1 MPTLMIVDDEALA
14 RFSLRTIISQ
24 AFSDVSVVAEA
35 ENGPDAIAAYERFR
49 PDAVLMDVRLPGMSG
64 ITVSEKILE
73 KFPSAKIVICTA
85 YDNFS
90 FISHALDIG
99 VKGFL
104 LKPVRREEV
113 VQKLEKLF
121 FSNASIIEQL
131 AEQKILE
138 LLLSDQPTSPENLAQ
153 LQQYYDGLDSGV
165 LLLLDSCS
173 PDSTWNL
180 LKKLS
185 AALPNGRK
193 AFICRQEGYG
203 CLFAT
208 HARNLDIWN
217 QLMETIAREDPAL
230 RFRWAA
236 AVVRGGKL
244 RECFDRLCHTLRES
258 PENTPAE
265 EAQIPVSIGER
276 LREKLNFPDSEI
288 DDMSL
293 DKLARELEISPQYL
307 SVVFKDT
314 LGVTFIGYMTQRRMN
329 YAAHLLREENRSIS
343 EAAQLCG
350 YSDLTY
356 FKRLFKK
363 TMGISPREY
372 ARGRK

>member
-35 ENGPDAIAAYERFR
+35 ENGMEAIAAYERFR
-49 PDAVLMDVRLPGMSG
+49 PDVVLMDVRLSGMSG
-64 ITVSEKILE
+64 ITASEKILE
-73 KFPSAKIVICTA
+73 KYPAAKIVICTA

-90 FISHALDIG
+90 FVSHALDIG

-104 LKPVRREEV
+104 LKPVRRDEV
-113 VQKLEKLF
+113 VHKLEKLF
-121 FSNASIIEQL
+121 FSDTSIIEQL

-138 LLLSDQPTSPENLAQ
+138 MMLSSQSLPAENIEQ
-153 LQQYYDGLDSGV
+153 LHAYYTGLDSGV
-165 LLLLDSCS
+165 LVMIETRVED
-173 PDSTWNL
+173 DTWEL

-193 AFICRQEGYG
+193 AFICKKKKYG

-208 HARNLDIWN
+208 QARNLDIWN
-217 QLMETIAREDPAL
+217 QLLEGIAGEEERL
-230 RFRWAA
+230 HLRWATTM
-236 AVVRGGKL
+236 VRGSRW
-244 RECFDRLCHTLRES
+244 RECYEYLWRQMENAQPES
-258 PENTPAE
+258 APANAQTQTP
-265 EAQIPVSIGER
+265 IGER
-276 LREKLNFPDSEI
+276 LKEKLNFPDSEI

-293 DKLARELEISPQYL
+293 DKLAQELEISPQYL
-307 SVVFKDT
+307 SVIFKDT

-329 YAAHLLREENRSIS
+329 YAARLLRVERKSIS
-343 EAAQLCG
+343 EVARLCG
-350 YSDLTY
+350 YNDLTY

-372 ARGRK
+372 VRGCN

>member
-24 AFSDVSVVAEA
+24 AFADVSVVAEA
-35 ENGPDAIAAYERFR
+35 ENGPDAIVAYERFR
-49 PDAVLMDVRLPGMSG
+49 PDVVLMDVRLPGMNG
-64 ITVSEKILE
+64 ITASEKILE
-73 KFPSAKIVICTA
+73 QYPSAKIVICTA

-90 FISHALDIG
+90 FISRALDIG

-113 VQKLEKLF
+113 VNKLEKLF
-121 FSNASIIEQL
+121 FSDSTIIEQL
-131 AEQKILE
+131 AGEKMLEQLISGQIGGE
-138 LLLSDQPTSPENLAQ
+138 SIEQ
-153 LQQYYDGLDSGV
+153 LKHYYPGLDSGV
-165 LLLLDSCS
+165 LLVLEGRDGKGL
-173 PDSTWNL
+173 WAL

-185 AALPNGRK
+185 AAPPNGRK
-193 AFICRQEGYG
+193 AFICRMDGYG

-208 HARNLDIWN
+208 HARNPEIWN
-217 QLMETIAREDPAL
+217 QLIETIAGEEPGL
-230 RFRWAA
+230 QLRWAS
-236 AVVRGGKL
+236 AVMRGGRWKECFERL
-244 RECFDRLCHTLRES
+244 REQMEDRS
-258 PENTPAE
+258 GQVDAPAV
-265 EAQIPVSIGER
+265 PVSIGER
-276 LREKLNFPDSEI
+276 LQEKLNFPDQEI
-288 DDMSL
+288 DNMSL

-329 YAAHLLREENRSIS
+329 YAARLLRDEHKSVQET
-343 EAAQLCG
+343 AQLCD

-372 ARGRK
+372 ARKP

>member
-24 AFSDVSVVAEA
+24 AFTDVSVVAEA

-49 PDAVLMDVRLPGMSG
+49 PDVVLMDVRLPGMSG
-64 ITVSEKILE
+64 ISASEKILE

-99 VKGFL
+99 VKGFM

-121 FSNASIIEQL
+121 FSDSSIVEQL

-138 LLLSDQPTSPENLAQ
+138 QLLSDQIGGKDLEQ
-153 LQQYYDGLDSGV
+153 LQQYYTGLDTGV
-165 LLLLDSCS
+165 LVILKGSGDDAVWKLLR
-173 PDSTWNL
+173 
-180 LKKLS
+180 KLS
-185 AALPNGRK
+185 AAPPNGRK
-193 AFICRQEGYG
+193 VFICRQDGYG

-208 HARNLDIWN
+208 HARDLDIWN
-217 QLMETIAREDPAL
+217 QILETIAGKDAAL
-230 RFRWAA
+230 DLRWAA
-236 AVVRGGKL
+236 MAVRGGKWKGCFEKL
-244 RECFDRLCHTLRES
+244 RGQMEES
-258 PENTPAE
+258 GEAAQEAAP
-265 EAQIPVSIGER
+265 AQISISER
-276 LREKLNFPDSEI
+276 LKEKLNFPDQEI
-288 DDMSL
+288 DNMSL
-293 DKLARELEISPQYL
+293 DKLARELDISPQYL

-314 LGVTFIGYMTQRRMN
+314 LGITFIGYMTQRRMN
-329 YAAHLLREENRSIS
+329 YAARLLRDEHKSVQESAR
-343 EAAQLCG
+343 LCG

-372 ARGRK
+372 ARKP

>member
-35 ENGPDAIAAYERFR
+35 ENGSEAIALYERFR
-49 PDAVLMDVRLPGMSG
+49 PDVVLMDVRLPGMSG
-64 ITVSEKILE
+64 ITASEKILE
-73 KFPSAKIVICTA
+73 KYPAAKIVICTA

-90 FISHALDIG
+90 FVSHALDIG

-104 LKPVRREEV
+104 LKPARRDEV

-121 FSNASIIEQL
+121 FSDGSIIEQL

-138 LLLSDQPTSPENLAQ
+138 MMLSSRSLPQENLEQ
-153 LQQYYDGLDSGV
+153 LHAYYTGLDNGV
-165 LLLLDSCS
+165 LILIETQS
-173 PDSTWNL
+173 PARTWAL

-193 AFICRQEGYG
+193 AFICQKKDQG

-208 HARNLDIWN
+208 QARNLDIWN
-217 QLMETIAREDPAL
+217 QLLENIAGEDENL
-230 RFRWAA
+230 HLRWATTM
-236 AVVRGGKL
+236 VRSS
-244 RECFDRLCHTLRES
+244 RWRES
-258 PENTPAE
+258 YEYLCRQLEDAQAAPAKV
-265 EAQIPVSIGER
+265 QTQKSIGER
-276 LREKLNFPDSEI
+276 LQEKLNFPDSEI

-293 DKLARELEISPQYL
+293 DKLAQELEISPQYL
-307 SVVFKDT
+307 SVIFKDT

-329 YAAHLLREENRSIS
+329 YAARLLRVERRSIS
-343 EAAQLCG
+343 DAARLCG
-350 YSDLTY
+350 YTDLTY

-372 ARGRK
+372 MRGGS